1 MKNIFLTLLTFF
13 SICTIVK
20 SENHTI
26 NAGAYYYSPE
36 ILTINVGDQV
46 TWVNDGGLHDVNADE
61 NTQTGESFNNPESFQ
76 SNTTNVIGATIYTHT
91 FTIPGTYNYDCS
103 VYGHAAQGMVG
114 QIIVQGPP
122 SIMDIVAE
130 SEAHTILEAAI
141 NAAGLNELLD
151 GEDPFTLFAPTDD
164 AFDALPEGTVATLL
178 ANIDELIEVLAHH
191 VVGGTF
197 MAEDLNDGD
206 VLTTANDD
214 NLTVTVD
221 GMTYMID
228 MATVISAN
236 IEASNGVV
244 HVIDMVLIPETN
256 DQTVMSIIENSPI
269 HTTLETA
276 IIAAGLANTLS
287 GDGSFTVFAPS
298 DEVFAALPDGAL
310 DLILANTELLTNL
323 LLGHVH
329 EGELYSA
336 DLTDGLNVTMMNEG
350 DLTVS
355 NDGMTIMIDDAI
367 IFQEDL
373 PATNGVVHVIDNIL
387 PSTVID
393 PDTLT
398 VMSII
403 EASPE
408 HTTLEAAINAAELA
422 ETLSGE
428 GPFTVFAPTDDAFA
442 LLPAGTVEGLLA
454 DIPALTE
461 ILLHHVVG
469 ATALSTDFNDGD
481 VLTTLNTTELT
492 VSVDDGTYIIDM
504 ATVTAANLEA
514 DNGVVHVINMVLIPA
529 DPSSINEFNT
539 TDIYMYSLNLL
550 GEKVDRNTKGEVII
564 DIYTNGK
571 TVKRLNLNK

>member
-1 MKNIFLTLLTFF
+1 MVLIPA
-13 SICTIVK
+13 
-20 SENHTI
+20 EE
-26 NAGAYYYSPE
+26 PE
-36 ILTINVGDQV
+36 L
-46 TWVNDGGLHDVNADE
+46 
-61 NTQTGESFNNPESFQ
+61 
-76 SNTTNVIGATIYTHT
+76 
-91 FTIPGTYNYDCS
+91 
-103 VYGHAAQGMVG
+103 
-114 QIIVQGPP
+114 P

-130 SEAHTILEAAI
+130 SEAHTTLEAAI

-151 GEDPFTLFAPTDD
+151 GEGPFTLFAPTDD
-164 AFDALPEGTVATLL
+164 AFTALPEGAVAALL
-178 ANIDELIEVLAHH
+178 ANIDELTEVLAHH

-197 MAEDLNDGD
+197 MAEDLNNGD

-228 MATVISAN
+228 NATVISAN

-287 GDGSFTVFAPS
+287 GDGIFTVFAPS
-298 DEVFAALPDGAL
+298 DEVFAALPDGSL
-310 DLILANTELLTNL
+310 ELILANTELLTNL

-336 DLTDGLNVTMMNEG
+336 DLTDGLSVTMMNEG

-355 NDGMTIMIDDAI
+355 NDDTTIMIDNAT

-373 PATNGVVHVIDNIL
+373 EASNGVVHVIDNIL

-408 HTTLEAAINAAELA
+408 HNTLEAAINAAELA

-428 GPFTVFAPTDDAFA
+428 GPFTVFAPTDDAFDA
-442 LLPAGTVEGLLA
+442 LPAGTVDGLLA

-469 ATALSTDFNDGD
+469 ANALSTDLNDGD

-492 VSVDDGTYIIDM
+492 VSVDGGTYMIDM
-504 ATVTAANLEA
+504 ATVTVANLVA
-514 DNGVVHVINMVLIPA
+514 DNGVVHVIDMVLLPA

-539 TDIYMYSLNLL
+539 TKIYMYSLNML
-550 GEKVDRNTKGEVII
+550 GEKVDRNTKGEVVI

-571 TVKRLNLNK
+571 TVKRLNLIK